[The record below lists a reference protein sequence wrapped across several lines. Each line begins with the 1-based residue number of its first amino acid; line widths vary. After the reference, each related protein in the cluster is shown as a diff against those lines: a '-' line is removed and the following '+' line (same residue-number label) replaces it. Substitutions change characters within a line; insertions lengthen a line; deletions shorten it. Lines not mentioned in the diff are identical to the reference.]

1 MKKEVIK
8 EDTLTVE
15 ASDDESSDKENEADA
30 ANKTDHLLGFKPV
43 ESSHTQSGIQ

>member
-8 EDTLTVE
+8 EDSLTVE

-30 ANKTDHLLGFKPV
+30 ANRTYNL
-43 ESSHTQSGIQ
+43 